1 MAKFGI
7 NDILNAK
14 TKAAGQQAQTEGYKE
29 IYLSPYEVKAAQ
41 ENTHQKLEGIEELA
55 DSFLHVG
62 QEQPTVLARV
72 NGEYRIIDGHR
83 RNAANILNLER
94 GHKEYEKVL
103 YRFMDMSEAMY
114 ELRLLAGNG
123 YTQEL
128 TAYEKTRLVERTKA
142 ALIRAKEEDGLEIQG
157 KMRDL
162 VAAMINESSTNVA
175 RMDAINNNAT
185 PEIKEQL
192 KEGNLGITAAYE
204 AAKLDE
210 DEQKEIAEKA
220 AAGENVRAK
229 EIAEKVAEKKAG
241 DDYETPHPES
251 ITSLCYSCQKYKDC
265 NVKTG
270 TCQKCDQY
278 INKAEA
284 EKTDEQRYSEE
295 QDAIDRQTKK
305 KLQER
310 ADAEKMEHLP
320 SEGNIEHKQHEVKI
334 VASYYEDVVTGTNQ
348 YLINLMVKNNCGSA
362 AGTKRRFPL
371 FTFLAQ
377 ETIDG
382 VAVEYANEVYAQLGQ
397 EVKARAQAGK
407 LGYDILLNEREGLFG
422 FYLYKGNDLTATNTE
437 GNTPCIFSRDFDN
450 VNEQEYTA
458 SIENCGNFIYVQGA
472 ADDDGSQPVTT
483 VDGEGAT
490 GLDLVEVFCDAT
502 DIARKYQQGETEV
515 TIPLNT
521 YIAMLKTRGGAE
533 LENYGKNINFV
544 STINT
549 NSNLKFKADFDL
561 GDRIT
566 CKETKWGI
574 QIDARITEVTE
585 TYQKGEET
593 IEATFGDSLPTL
605 VDQIRKVR

>member
-1 MAKFGI
+1 MPYVERV
-7 NDILNAK
+7 
-14 TKAAGQQAQTEGYKE
+14 TKAGNTIEIERYFTSRYKKKGISRGDKVKPTKEEQEKVNTRQAERKLRILINANYGYGDYHLVLDYIRRKGE
-29 IYLSPYEVKAAQ
+29 PDRTPEQMRQDIDV
-41 ENTHQKLEGIEELA
+41 
-55 DSFLHVG
+55 FLR
-62 QEQPTVLARV
+62 ECRK
-72 NGEYRIIDGHR
+72 EYR
-83 RNAANILNLER
+83 
-94 GHKEYEKVL
+94 
-103 YRFMDMSEAMY
+103 
-114 ELRLLAGNG
+114 
-123 YTQEL
+123 
-128 TAYEKTRLVERTKA
+128 KA
-142 ALIRAKEEDGLEIQG
+142 GLELEAQG
-157 KMRDL
+157 YML
-162 VAAMINESSTNVA
+162 SWW
-175 RMDAINNNAT
+175 
-185 PEIKEQL
+185 L
-192 KEGNLGITAAYE
+192 
-204 AAKLDE
+204 
-210 DEQKEIAEKA
+210 
-220 AAGENVRAK
+220 
-229 EIAEKVAEKKAG
+229 
-241 DDYETPHPES
+241 
-251 ITSLCYSCQKYKDC
+251 
-265 NVKTG
+265 
-270 TCQKCDQY
+270 
-278 INKAEA
+278 NKRCIYP
-284 EKTDEQRYSEE
+284 Q
-295 QDAIDRQTKK
+295 
-305 KLQER
+305 
-310 ADAEKMEHLP
+310 
-320 SEGNIEHKQHEVKI
+320 I
-334 VASYYEDVVTGTNQ
+334 VATGTNQ

-371 FTFLAQ
+371 LTFLAQ

-407 LGYDILLNEREGLFG
+407 LGYDILLNERERLFG